1 MAKRLKKQKQSIK
14 VFKCIRHKEFV
25 DALFNTKIMG
35 HNKKKIESKLHRIG
49 TYDVCQ
55 ISLFYIDD
63 RRYILGDGII
73 CLDDTYWFQFIL
85 LLILRPL

>member
-1 MAKRLKKQKQSIK
+1 
-14 VFKCIRHKEFV
+14 
-25 DALFNTKIMG
+25 MG

-63 RRYILGDGII
+63 RRYILGDAII
-73 CLDDTYWFQFIL
+73 
-85 LLILRPL
+85 